1 MSSDTT
7 NASAQAQAQ
16 ANISFVALLTAIGS
30 AAAIFAIQIGAFELL
45 RQKLP
50 RI

>member
-1 MSSDTT
+1 MSSSQV
-7 NASAQAQAQ
+7 NPNVQKAQDL
-16 ANISFVALLTAIGS
+16 SFVALLTAIGS
-30 AAAIFAIQIGAFELL
+30 AAAVFAIQLGVFELL

>member
-1 MSSDTT
+1 MSDT
-7 NASAQAQAQ
+7 NSQADAY
-16 ANISFVALLTAIGS
+16 AGISFVALLTAIGTAS
-30 AAAIFAIQIGAFELL
+30 AIFAVQVGAFEIL

>member
-1 MSSDTT
+1 MASNSTT
-7 NASAQAQAQ
+7 SQVEAA

-30 AAAIFAIQIGAFELL
+30 AAAIFAVQLGAFELL